1 MHPHRAPPPGGDES
15 RGGVRRHAAGGG
27 KSGFRALTGQMSSA
41 TAFVDIPRSRL
52 PKRPASLRIKD
63 WREVEGDLAPGALR
77 EQAARCI
84 DCGIPFCHK
93 GCPLGNHI
101 PDWNDLVSRSR
112 WRQAS
117 DRLHATNNFPE
128 FTGRICPA
136 PCEEACVLNISG
148 DPVTIRQIEKQI
160 VDHAWREGWLAPQ
173 PCDTA
178 TGCGVA
184 VVGSGPAGLAA
195 AQQLARVGH
204 AVTVFERDDRPG
216 GLLRYGIPDFKM
228 EKAAIDRRLDQMRAE
243 GVVFRTGVNIGPDI
257 GLDALGERFDAV
269 VLAIGAQ
276 APRALDIPGRDL
288 HGVHFAMEYLT
299 RQNRRVAGDRVADP
313 ISAADRHVVILGGG
327 DTGADCL
334 GTAHR
339 HGAREVQHFH
349 YKPPPPAE
357 RTAEMPWPWWPMIL
371 RESSS
376 HEEGGHREW
385 SAVPK
390 RFSGDASGRVRRMH
404 CVRVRWEA
412 DAGGVARMIEI
423 PGTGFAVRADLVLL
437 SIGFTGP
444 ETGVFGAQAP
454 RRRDD
459 GTIAVG
465 SAYET
470 SRPGVF
476 ACGDATRG
484 ASLVVWAIWEGREA
498 ARAVDV
504 SLRGASPLPTLPNR
518 FPI

>member
-1 MHPHRAPPPGGDES
+1 MRK
-15 RGGVRRHAAGGG
+15 AA
-27 KSGFRALTGQMSSA
+27 
-41 TAFVDIPRSRL
+41 AFVDVPRTRL
-52 PKRPASLRIKD
+52 PKRPAKERIRD
-63 WREVEGDLAPGALR
+63 WREVEGDLRPGALR
-77 EQAARCI
+77 EQAGRCI
-84 DCGIPFCHK
+84 DCGIAFCHK

-117 DRLHATNNFPE
+117 ERLHATNNFPE

-148 DPVTIRQIEKQI
+148 EPVTIRQIEKQI
-160 VDHAWREGWLAPQ
+160 VDYAWQEGWVAPA

-178 TGCGVA
+178 TGHSVA

-195 AQQLARVGH
+195 AQQLVRVGH
-204 AVTVFERDDRPG
+204 AVTLFERDERPG

-228 EKAAIDRRLDQMRAE
+228 EKAGLDRRLDQMRAE
-243 GVVFRTGVNIGPDI
+243 GVHFRTGVNVGVDV
-257 GLDALGERFDAV
+257 GLDVLEKEFDAV
-269 VLAIGAQ
+269 ILAIGAL
-276 APRALDIPGRDL
+276 APRDLGIPGRGL
-288 HGVHFAMEYLT
+288 EGVHFAMEYLT
-299 RQNRRVAGDRVADP
+299 RQNRVVAGDRVPDP
-313 ISAADRHVVILGGG
+313 ISAAGRHVVILGGG

-339 HGAREVQHFH
+339 HGAREVHHFH

-357 RTAEMPWPWWPMIL
+357 RTPEMPWPWWPMIL

-376 HEEGGHREW
+376 HEEGGNREW
-385 SAVPK
+385 SAIPK

-404 CVRVRWEA
+404 CVRVRWDA
-412 DAGGVARMIEI
+412 DGGGTMRMVEV
-423 PGTGFAVRADLVLL
+423 PGTEFEVRADLVLL
-437 SIGFTGP
+437 SVGFTGP
-444 ETGVFGAQAP
+444 ELEVFGEQAP
-454 RRRDD
+454 HRRED
-459 GTIAVG
+459 GAIAVG
-465 SAYET
+465 RDYET

-498 ARAVDV
+498 ARAVDI
-504 SLRGASPLPTLPNR
+504 SLRGASPLPTLPNLH
-518 FPI
+518 PI

>member
-1 MHPHRAPPPGGDES
+1 MAPGRS
-15 RGGVRRHAAGGG
+15 MR
-27 KSGFRALTGQMSSA
+27 KSA
-41 TAFVDIPRSRL
+41 AFVEIPRSHL
-52 PKRPASLRIKD
+52 PKRPTKERIRD
-63 WREVEGDLAPGALR
+63 WREVEGDLRPRALR

-84 DCGIPFCHK
+84 DCGIAFCHK

-101 PDWNDLVSRSR
+101 PDWNDLVSRSK

-117 DRLHATNNFPE
+117 ERLHATNNFPE

-148 DPVTIRQIEKQI
+148 EPVTIRQIEKQI
-160 VDHAWREGWLAPQ
+160 VDYAWREGWVAPA

-178 TGCGVA
+178 TGHSVA

-204 AVTVFERDDRPG
+204 ALTVFERDERPG

-228 EKAAIDRRLDQMRAE
+228 EKEGLDRRLDQMRAE
-243 GVVFRTGVNIGPDI
+243 GVEFRTGVNVGED
-257 GLDALGERFDAV
+257 LDLDSLTRRFDAV
-269 VLAIGAQ
+269 ILAIGAL
-276 APRALDIPGRDL
+276 APRDLPIPGRNFE
-288 HGVHFAMEYLT
+288 GVHFAMEYLT
-299 RQNRRVAGDRVADP
+299 RQNRQVAGDRVPDP
-313 ISAADRHVVILGGG
+313 IGAAGRHVVILGGG

-339 HGAREVQHFH
+339 HGAREVHHFH
-349 YKPPPPAE
+349 YKPPPPSE
-357 RTAEMPWPWWPMIL
+357 RTPEMPWPWWPMIL

-376 HEEGGHREW
+376 HEEGGNREW
-385 SAVPK
+385 SAIPK

-404 CVRVRWEA
+404 CVRVRW
-412 DAGGVARMIEI
+412 DAGGGGTMRMVEV
-423 PGTGFAVRADLVLL
+423 PGTDFEVRADLVLL
-437 SIGFTGP
+437 SVGFTGP
-444 ETGVFGAQAP
+444 ELEVFGEQAP
-454 RRRDD
+454 LRRED
-459 GTIAVG
+459 GAIAVG
-465 SAYET
+465 RDFET

-498 ARAVDV
+498 ARAVDI
-504 SLRGASPLPTLPNR
+504 SLRGASPLPTVPNLH
-518 FPI
+518 PI